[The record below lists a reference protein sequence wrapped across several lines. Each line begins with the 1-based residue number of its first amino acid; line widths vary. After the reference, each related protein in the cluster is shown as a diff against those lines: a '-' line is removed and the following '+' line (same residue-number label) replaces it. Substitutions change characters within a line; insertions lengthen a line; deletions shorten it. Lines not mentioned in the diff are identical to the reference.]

1 MPTLE
6 GNQVPPAAELL
17 HAIAAWQQTL
27 FGGYLSV
34 DGEPELRDAEHN
46 GTTMD
51 NFAGEP
57 AMLTGSQ
64 MQELISSSLQAAVD
78 EVAMPT
84 FPDRGSEE
92 GGATASTM
100 PWRPPLQF
108 PNLVNGGTTATN
120 LDVHTLLRAARILEP
135 HVDAVDI
142 NFGCPTE
149 DARRGGHQAHSP
161 RCRRYGAYLLRDSQ
175 LVVRI
180 VKTVAA
186 GLRRIP
192 VTAKIRLLQSREATL
207 QLAMAIEQAGA
218 AALCVHGRT
227 ITQRPKYAE
236 RDGLREE
243 GLAPNWEAI
252 ADVRSSVGIPVIA
265 NGGIETKHDAAECLK
280 QTGAAAVM
288 SAEALLEDPALFDDS
303 AETVQDRNADVARML
318 RLGREFL
325 ELAETFNC
333 PLKYPPTKSHLF
345 KILHRLI
352 GADQATARRKE
363 AAGLPLSKQEELK
376 LELMRC
382 PVSDFTSIRRA
393 LDVIEASY
401 AQNSEPLG
409 VSWYRRWRKAVL
421 VG

>member
-1 MPTLE
+1 M
-6 GNQVPPAAELL
+6 L
-17 HAIAAWQQTL
+17 HAEPFATDDGYRRTYFDAWEAAALGVAKDVDRPLIAQL
-27 FGGYLSV
+27 GG
-34 DGEPELRDAEHN
+34 DDP
-46 GTTMD
+46 
-51 NFAGEP
+51 
-57 AMLTGSQ
+57 
-64 MQELISSSLQAAVD
+64 
-78 EVAMPT
+78 
-84 FPDRGSEE
+84 
-92 GGATASTM
+92 
-100 PWRPPLQF
+100 
-108 PNLVNGGTTATN
+108 
-120 LDVHTLLRAARILEP
+120 HTLLRAARILEP

-149 DARRGGHQAHSP
+149 DARRGGHKAHSP

-186 GLRRIP
+186 GLRNIP
-192 VTAKIRLLQSREATL
+192 VTAKIRLLQSREETL

-227 ITQRPKYAE
+227 IRQRPKYAE
-236 RDGLREE
+236 RDGLREAS
-243 GLAPNWEAI
+243 LAPNWEAI
-252 ADVRSSVGIPVIA
+252 ADVRRSVGIPVIA
-265 NGGIETKHDAAECLK
+265 NGGIETKHDAADCLE
-280 QTGAAAVM
+280 QTRAAAVM
-288 SAEALLEDPALFDDS
+288 SAEALLEDPALFDDPV
-303 AETVQDRNADVARML
+303 ETVKDRNADIARML

-409 VSWYRRWRKAVL
+409 VSWYRRWRDRKSV
-421 VG
+421 V